1 MDYINYLCPD
11 FIELHGD
18 RHFMDD
24 PAVIAGLGDMD
35 NRKIVLIGQQ
45 KGRNTKENLYRN
57 FGMMK
62 PEGV

>member
-24 PAVIAGLGDMD
+24 PSYAGLGKMD
-35 NRKIVLIGQQ
+35 DRKIALID
-45 KGRNTKENLYRN
+45 KKVEIL
-57 FGMMK
+57 
-62 PEGV
+62 